1 MLNSGAITIE
11 VTTVDDDVMLVEIG
25 TPIGVIEVLGRVT
38 RVGRVLL
45 IRRVHIDGLY
55 PGALRRSGLN
65 AICRKLM

>member
-1 MLNSGAITIE
+1 MWNCGAITIE
-11 VTTVDDDVMLVEIG
+11 VITVDDDVVLVEIG

-45 IRRVHIDGLY
+45 IRRAHIDGLY